1 MKIKENY
8 VMREVA
14 GQAIVI
20 AIGEES
26 KHFKGMINLNQTGSD
41 VWRYMEKGLD
51 LNEIARKIAEKYEVD
66 ENTAAQDIK
75 KMMDRLYKAGVLEK

>member
-75 KMMDRLYKAGVLEK
+75 K

>member
-75 KMMDRLYKAGVLEK
+75 KMMDRLYKAGVLEN